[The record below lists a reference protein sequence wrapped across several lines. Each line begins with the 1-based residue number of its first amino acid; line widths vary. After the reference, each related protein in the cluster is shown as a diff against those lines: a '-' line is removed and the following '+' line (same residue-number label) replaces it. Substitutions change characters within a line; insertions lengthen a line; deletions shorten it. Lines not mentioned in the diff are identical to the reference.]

1 MIIYDPSGAQVA
13 MGGNNEKPDAEVGN
27 YKLASSGS
35 YTIHTTGDP
44 PRYSTCYHEVKLKSR
59 RSLLM

>member
-1 MIIYDPSGAQVA
+1 

-44 PRYSTCYHEVKLKSR
+44 PGNSTCYHEVKLKSR